1 MLHHCVMQSRIKN
14 CNTGEITSSMD
25 KTSIFIVEI
34 FLENVTYTPSSLT
47 DLLGFF
53 FTLYCPITDKS

>member
-1 MLHHCVMQSRIKN
+1 
-14 CNTGEITSSMD
+14 MD

-47 DLLGFF
+47 DLLVFF
-53 FTLYCPITDKS
+53 HSLLSHNARKRHLFVIIEISFMRVKLQ

>member
-1 MLHHCVMQSRIKN
+1 MLHHCVMYSRIKK

-53 FTLYCPITDKS
+53 FLLFTVP

>member
-1 MLHHCVMQSRIKN
+1 
-14 CNTGEITSSMD
+14 MD
-25 KTSIFIVEI
+25 KTSIVEI

-53 FTLYCPITDKS
+53 FYSLLSHNG

>member
-1 MLHHCVMQSRIKN
+1 
-14 CNTGEITSSMD
+14 MD

-53 FTLYCPITDKS
+53 LLFTVP

>member
-1 MLHHCVMQSRIKN
+1 
-14 CNTGEITSSMD
+14 MD

-47 DLLGFF
+47 DLLVFF
-53 FTLYCPITDKS
+53 LLFTVP

>member
-1 MLHHCVMQSRIKN
+1 MLHHCVMKSRINN

-25 KTSIFIVEI
+25 KTSIVEI

-53 FTLYCPITDKS
+53 VFTLYCPITDKS